1 MYKEHS
7 WEFTFR
13 TRGDTNEN
21 ELETESARQNANT
34 RGLATHCRVC
44 YCKLL
49 CVCVAL
55 GKRVC
60 DLSDRWLVGYM
71 NKVGGF
77 VDTDT
82 ESGRSSGWNGII
94 FIKHNGNVRA
104 LTRLSGH
111 TICGMLLLSVLH
123 TLFSVYV
130 RASCMCVC
138 VFVFSFNL
146 HRRAFH
152 MVGGG
157 LTSADAV

>member
-34 RGLATHCRVC
+34 RGLATHCVIAN
-44 YCKLL
+44 Y

-82 ESGRSSGWNGII
+82 ELGRSSGWNGII
-94 FIKHNGNVRA
+94 FITHNGNVRA
-104 LTRLSGH
+104 LRLSGH

-123 TLFSVYV
+123 TLFSVFV

-152 MVGGG
+152 IVGG